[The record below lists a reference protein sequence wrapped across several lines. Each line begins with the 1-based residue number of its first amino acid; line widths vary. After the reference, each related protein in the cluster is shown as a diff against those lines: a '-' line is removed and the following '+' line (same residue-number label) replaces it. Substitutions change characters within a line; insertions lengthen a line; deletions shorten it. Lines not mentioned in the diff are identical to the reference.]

1 MEWCPGGG
9 STRISHHCL
18 QMLDKVIMFRKIL
31 KGINTLAYHPQPHPP
46 TPHPNTQPHPNPQ
59 PHPNSHPNPTPPHP
73 HPLRLLQTLGPEKN
87 NKMFLNFFQ
96 VQQFEK
102 LATSDPGNL
111 IDISPVTGDVINNQ
125 ILDFEIIKEIQF
137 QVTTGLYYKCLR
149 L

>member
-1 MEWCPGGG
+1 MQWSPVGS
-9 STRISHHCL
+9 STRISHPCL
-18 QMLDKVIMFRKIL
+18 QVLDKVIMFRKIL
-31 KGINTLAYHPQPHPP
+31 KGINTLAFQPHPP
-46 TPHPNTQPHPNPQ
+46 T
-59 PHPNSHPNPTPPHP
+59 STPSDSSRPWV
-73 HPLRLLQTLGPEKN
+73 QTLGPDPGSRPWVQILGPDPGSRPWVQSKILIC
-87 NKMFLNFFQ
+87 FSPFFQ

-149 L
+149 P

>member
-1 MEWCPGGG
+1 
-9 STRISHHCL
+9 
-18 QMLDKVIMFRKIL
+18 
-31 KGINTLAYHPQPHPP
+31 
-46 TPHPNTQPHPNPQ
+46 
-59 PHPNSHPNPTPPHP
+59 
-73 HPLRLLQTLGPEKN
+73 
-87 NKMFLNFFQ
+87 MFLPFFQ

-149 L
+149 S